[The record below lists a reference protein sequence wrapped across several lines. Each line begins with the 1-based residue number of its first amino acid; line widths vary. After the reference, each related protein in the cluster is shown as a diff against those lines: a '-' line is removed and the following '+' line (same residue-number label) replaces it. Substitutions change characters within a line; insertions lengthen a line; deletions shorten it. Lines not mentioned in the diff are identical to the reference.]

1 MSQIILAIRGLQ
13 GKFFNE
19 PVEIAEHPVFPYSAL
34 RPNKSRVKKSF
45 GANRLSPCRRWKA
58 VNRSLA
64 AGNPSGARLLRGDHD
79 RFAVHCHGG
88 FEPASL
94 GQKAS
99 VKWLNTMGVE
109 PLAASL
115 ARKQ

>member
-1 MSQIILAIRGLQ
+1 MVQVEWLGHEKIRVGGRSRSIDIVDQ
-13 GKFFNE
+13 GKVS
-19 PVEIAEHPVFPYSAL
+19 PLQAL
-34 RPNKSRVKKSF
+34 LATRLRV
-45 GANRLSPCRRWKA
+45 APTRATEWARQPT
-58 VNRSLA
+58 
-64 AGNPSGARLLRGDHD
+64 AGNPSGARLLRGDHN

-94 GQKAS
+94 GQKAC

-109 PLAASL
+109 PLAAPL